1 MDILFMSFLF
11 GLYLQ
16 MNKKGMGKMAII
28 LGATGLTGGL
38 LLRELLEDNRYDKV
52 KIFSRKTI
60 DLDHP
65 KIKEYLGDILDLN
78 TFKNS
83 FKADEVFCCIGTT
96 AKKTP
101 DENLYKKIDIGI
113 PTVAAKLCKINRI
126 DTFVV
131 MSSLGA
137 DVKSKV
143 FYNRTK
149 GEMEE
154 EVLKENI
161 LNTYILRPSIILGD
175 RKESR
180 LGEAI
185 GKIMMQT
192 FQFLLFGKFK
202 KYRAIESKNIAKAM
216 VYLANTKLAD
226 QIIESDQI
234 VELSRK

>member
-11 GLYLQ
+11 GLYLP
-16 MNKKGMGKMAII
+16 MNKKDMGKTAII

-38 LLRELLEDNRYDKV
+38 LLGELLEDNRYDRI
-52 KIFSRKTI
+52 KIFSRKI
-60 DLDHP
+60 IGLNHP
-65 KIKEYLGDILDLN
+65 KIKEYLGDVLDLN
-78 TFKNS
+78 TFENS

-96 AKKTP
+96 SKKTP
-101 DENLYKKIDIGI
+101 DKNLYKKIDIGI
-113 PTVAAKLCKINRI
+113 PIAAAKLCKTNRI
-126 DTFVV
+126 DTFIV

-154 EVLKENI
+154 GVLKEGI
-161 LNTYILRPSIILGD
+161 LNTYILRPSIILGN
-175 RKESR
+175 RNESR
-180 LGEAI
+180 LVEDI

-192 FQFLLFGKFK
+192 FQFFLFGKFK

-216 VYLANTKLAD
+216 VYLANTRLAI
-226 QIIESDQI
+226 QIVESDQI
-234 VELSRK
+234 VELSKK

>member
-16 MNKKGMGKMAII
+16 MNKKGIGKTAII

-52 KIFSRKTI
+52 KVFSRKTI
-60 DLDHP
+60 GLNHP

-101 DENLYKKIDIGI
+101 DKSVYRNIDFDI
-113 PTVAAKLCKINRI
+113 PVKAAKLCKKNKI
-126 DTFVV
+126 DTFIV

-137 DVKSKV
+137 DAKSKV

-154 EVLKENI
+154 GVLKENI

-180 LGEAI
+180 LGEDI

-234 VELSRK
+234 VELSKK